1 MLQRTE
7 QDGWDNNDIEDSKT
21 GNDLPL
27 PLRYHLKDAPRDILD
42 SHHHSLEPDM
52 VLGWR
57 PKLPSCPL
65 PLSYNNTYLDA
76 LALHIPTD
84 DRFKLVYL
92 GPRCTNSVQINQQN
106 SYFWRY
112 RSRYNTSISAVKEAV
127 KRVGEGGRRVAQ

>member
-1 MLQRTE
+1 
-7 QDGWDNNDIEDSKT
+7 
-21 GNDLPL
+21 
-27 PLRYHLKDAPRDILD
+27 
-42 SHHHSLEPDM
+42 M